1 MLAREAKCRRCDQHQ
16 RRRRDERNYIVVLFD
31 VRIPGV
37 AERLHSERA
46 AYRERGEIEALDDNH
61 YILLIRPGGAHGE

>member
-1 MLAREAKCRRCDQHQ
+1 M
-16 RRRRDERNYIVVLFD
+16 VLFD